1 LGLIAIILILFSLN
15 QLCKRFLGM
24 KNILVPTDFSDLATN
39 AFEIGA
45 DLARTTNSSLHILH
59 VASKREKVEESQ
71 KKMDELLKSDKLKG
85 IEVKSVFLQE
95 KLEGAIVK
103 TARDIDVDIIV
114 MGARGEKL
122 SSRIVGSNTERV
134 VRLAQRPVLVI
145 KNKIEQFKIENI
157 VFASSFYTE
166 IRPVFPKIQEFAE
179 FNNAK
184 LHLLK
189 VITPKNFETTS
200 YTRKLMTDFADRNDL
215 KNYTINIYNE
225 ESKDAGINK
234 FAQEVNAD
242 LIAMTTHGRKGLSQV
257 LLGSLTES
265 VASESQIPVLSVKLP
280 EKKSNNRILFPE

>member
-1 LGLIAIILILFSLN
+1 
-15 QLCKRFLGM
+15 M
-24 KNILVPTDFSDLATN
+24 KNILIPTDFSELATN
-39 AFEIGA
+39 AVDIGVK
-45 DLARTTNSSLHILH
+45 LARSTNSKIYILH
-59 VASKREKVEESQ
+59 VASTKEKTEDSQ
-71 KKMDELLKSDKLKG
+71 KKMDDLLNSKMLKDVDA
-85 IEVKSVFLQE
+85 EPVFLQE
-95 KLEGAIVK
+95 KIEGAIVK

-145 KNKIEQFKIENI
+145 KNKIEHFKIENI
-157 VFASSFYTE
+157 VFASSFYNE
-166 IRPVFPKIQEFAE
+166 IKPVFPKIQQFAE
-179 FNNAK
+179 FNDAK

-200 YTRKLMTDFADRNDL
+200 YTRKLMTDFAHRNDL

-234 FAQEVNAD
+234 FAKEVNAD

-257 LLGSLTES
+257 LLGSLTET

-280 EKKSNNRILFPE
+280 EKKPNNRILFPE

>member
-1 LGLIAIILILFSLN
+1 
-15 QLCKRFLGM
+15 M

-157 VFASSFYTE
+157 VFASSFYNE
-166 IRPVFPKIQEFAE
+166 IKPVFPKIQQFAE
-179 FNNAK
+179 FNDAK

-200 YTRKLMTDFADRNDL
+200 YTRKLMTDFAHRNDL
-215 KNYTINIYNE
+215 KNYMINIYNE

-234 FAQEVNAD
+234 FAKEVNAD

-257 LLGSLTES
+257 LLGSLTET